1 MTGRL
6 VITCDGSSLGNPGP
20 GGWAWVVSADC
31 WRAGGQPWTTNN
43 LMELRA
49 IYEALLVAPPS
60 RPVLIQTDSSY
71 SISVFTEWLA
81 GWKQR
86 GWRTSDKKPVANQRP
101 IQMIEQLLVGR
112 DVTWA
117 HVRGHAGH
125 VENELAD
132 RHARDAATAVKEG
145 RDVQTGPGNARC
157 LGRAP

>member
-1 MTGRL
+1 
-6 VITCDGSSLGNPGP
+6 
-20 GGWAWVVSADC
+20 
-31 WRAGGQPWTTNN
+31 
-43 LMELRA
+43 MELRA